1 MRVHR
6 TPDLRDDEVTT
17 FEGIPVTTPA
27 RTILDLAG
35 SLGARELEAMVAR
48 AERKGLATR
57 EEVAALVARY
67 PRRPGTRALRA
78 LLARG
83 EAPAL
88 TRSKLEAEILNLTR
102 TAQLPSPRTNVLLC
116 GYEVDFFFPGAGVV
130 LEVDGFA
137 YHSSRA
143 SFEADRKR
151 DGMLEAAGYRVIRV
165 TWRQIRNERDAVL
178 VRLGQALIQGAGS
191 GSG

>member
-1 MRVHR
+1 M
-6 TPDLRDDEVTT
+6 PDLRDDEVTT

-88 TRSKLEAEILNLTR
+88 TRSKPEAEILNLTR
-102 TAQLPSPRTNVLLC
+102 TAQLPTPRTNVLLC
-116 GYEVDFFFPGAGVV
+116 GHEVDFLFPEARVV
-130 LEVDGFA
+130 FEVDGFA

-143 SFEADRKR
+143 SFEADCRR
-151 DGMLEAAGYRVIRV
+151 DGLLEAAGYRVIRV

-178 VRLGQALIQGAGS
+178 VRLGQALIQKTGGGS
-191 GSG
+191 G